1 MMRLFASLI
10 LGIRADCGFGTLS
23 NPQVTQRQL
32 EVKSNIQRMSLMRLV
47 TIMLKLKAHWMIAG
61 LNLPSVTRHVA
72 MDISG
77 QRDTTKMEM
86 HFTVMF
92 CVNER
97 G

>member
-1 MMRLFASLI
+1 
-10 LGIRADCGFGTLS
+10 
-23 NPQVTQRQL
+23 
-32 EVKSNIQRMSLMRLV
+32 MRLV

-61 LNLPSVTRHVA
+61 LNLPSVIRHVA
-72 MDISG
+72 MDTSG

-92 CVNER
+92 FVNER